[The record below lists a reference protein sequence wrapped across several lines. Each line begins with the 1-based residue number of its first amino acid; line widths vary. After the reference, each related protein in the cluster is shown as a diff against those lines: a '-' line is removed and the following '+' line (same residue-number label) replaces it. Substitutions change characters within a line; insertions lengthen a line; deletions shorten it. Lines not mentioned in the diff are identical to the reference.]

1 VISVSGTV
9 ITERVSGPAY
19 STRGQAPVPRLLALI
34 LGAAGALISFIG
46 SWIPSFWGDEAA
58 TVVSAERPLSA
69 LWAELGR
76 VDAVHG
82 AYYLFMHFWI
92 KLFGASELSVR
103 LPSSIAVGVAVA
115 GVVVLGTMLF
125 SKRIAIIAAIVL
137 VAIPRVNLD
146 GVEGR
151 SYASTAAVAVW
162 LTIFFVLLV
171 RSRTP
176 RRIVWVA
183 YGLAIAFAIYLF
195 LYLVMLAG
203 VHLLVLLSTRQNR
216 MLLRRWLLSAV
227 VAVVAAGPVLAYG
240 LTQHHQIAFLAGRNY
255 ANALSVFQ
263 AQWFDTP
270 WIAITAWAFIVVAFV
285 VTVRHHRDRLVLVFG
300 WLVLPTTA
308 LIIGHYAI
316 TPMYNLRYLSFC
328 TPIVAIAIAVGID
341 AIPRN
346 WIRIVAVALFV
357 GLAVPSYVGARTEF
371 AKDHATNYPG
381 QPGSDLRQAAAIVG
395 AQASPGD
402 AVVFDRHERPS
413 RNPRLALRLYPQDF
427 AGLQDV
433 GLVKPYWQ
441 TSGLWDI
448 TERPLDSRLDGI
460 RTVWALELPQVT
472 TPSDL
477 ITLEQLGYT
486 ITKSTLVNRIT
497 VYELTQETTS

>member
-1 VISVSGTV
+1 M
-9 ITERVSGPAY
+9 
-19 STRGQAPVPRLLALI
+19 PVPRLLALV
-34 LGAAGALISFIG
+34 LGAAGAIVSFIG

-82 AYYLFMHFWI
+82 TYYLFMHFWI

-125 SKRIAIIAAIVL
+125 SKRVAIIAAIVL

-151 SYASTAAVAVW
+151 SYAMSAAVAVW

-176 RRIVWVA
+176 RRLLWAA
-183 YGLAIAFAIYLF
+183 YGLAIAFSIYLF
-195 LYLVMLAG
+195 LYLALLAG
-203 VHLLVLLSTRQNR
+203 VHLLVVLSTRENR
-216 MLLRRWLLSAV
+216 ALLRRWLLSAV

-255 ANALSVFQ
+255 ATAKSVFQ

-270 WIAITAWAFIVVAFV
+270 WIAIVAWAFIVVAAV
-285 VTVRHHRDRLVLVFG
+285 VVVRRYRNRLVLVFG
-300 WLVLPTTA
+300 WLVLPTAA
-308 LIIGHYAI
+308 LIIGHYTIA
-316 TPMYNLRYLSFC
+316 PMYNLRYLSFC

-341 AIPRN
+341 AIPRT
-346 WIRIVAVALFV
+346 WLRIAAVALIV

-381 QPGSDLRQAAAIVG
+381 HPGSDLRQAAALVG
-395 AQASPGD
+395 AEASPGD
-402 AVVFDRHERPS
+402 AVVFDRNVRPS
-413 RNPRLALRLYPQDF
+413 RAPRLALRLYPQDF
-427 AGLQDV
+427 TGLKDV
-433 GLVKPYWQ
+433 GLVTPYWE

-448 TERPLDSRLDGI
+448 TERPLDSRLDGTH
-460 RTVWALELPQVT
+460 TVWALELPHPQ
-472 TPSDL
+472 TPSD
-477 ITLEQLGYT
+477 IVTLERLGYT
-486 ITKSTLVNRIT
+486 VTRSTLVNRIT
-497 VYELTQETTS
+497 VYELTLEASS